1 MYFPIEGW
9 FVAFLITLAVE
20 VPVVVLL
27 ARRAEPSL
35 VRLALLAL
43 FANLA
48 THPIVWYVISQLLL
62 VGTTP
67 YVVVAESWAV
77 AAEAV
82 FYAVTIRALTAQRAV
97 AIAVVANAASFVAG
111 RAIAAVWPE
120 LF

>member
-1 MYFPIEGW
+1 MYFPVEGW

-20 VPVVVLL
+20 VPVVVVL

-35 VRLALLAL
+35 ARLALLAL

-48 THPIVWYVISQLLL
+48 THPIVWYVISQLWL
-62 VGTTP
+62 VGTVP
-67 YVVVAESWAV
+67 YVLVAEGWAV
-77 AAEAV
+77 AAEAL

-97 AIAVVANAASFVAG
+97 VIAVVANGASFLAG
-111 RAIAAVWPE
+111 RIIGAIWPE